1 MRSSVYQ
8 PPSTS
13 SSLERCCSLMRKIC
27 FWNSS
32 SRDRRIKNKSIIRS
46 ITIKTHE
53 LIYLTSTHGL
63 HQFPGSGRAFNPMHF
78 ERTNQR
84 QREHVS
90 VASHPFLVDILGH
103 VQPASS
109 RFRAQP
115 LESHIECMRRQL
127 LLYDVLFQLINT
139 QISDNVY

>member
-1 MRSSVYQ
+1 
-8 PPSTS
+8 
-13 SSLERCCSLMRKIC
+13 
-27 FWNSS
+27 
-32 SRDRRIKNKSIIRS
+32 
-46 ITIKTHE
+46 
-53 LIYLTSTHGL
+53 
-63 HQFPGSGRAFNPMHF
+63 MHF

-103 VQPASS
+103 VQLASS